1 MRVVRHKADKQTDS
15 ASRVTDKGRG
25 SILRS
30 RVARRAAPRISPEA
44 SRAGWA
50 WQKLIPLLAT
60 YSLMMDPTPA
70 SDHFAVQKWKRD
82 ARLAGGNRC

>member
-30 RVARRAAPRISPEA
+30 RVARRAAPPNISGSLSRWVDLPEVD
-44 SRAGWA
+44 SPIGD
-50 WQKLIPLLAT
+50 LLAHDGS
-60 YSLMMDPTPA
+60 YPG
-70 SDHFAVQKWKRD
+70 F
-82 ARLAGGNRC
+82 